1 MKTEKQVFEG
11 ILNAAAVDE
20 CSEHIRE
27 FLAGLKLTSREIT
40 RYTISAEEILLDYLG
55 KSDTTINYRLK
66 TGKKFARH
74 YITLEI
80 GGERENIFTQ
90 ADSEQ
95 GVLGGGM
102 LKNLGLSPEYSYAGG
117 YNTYSF
123 RLKKKPVNPFLQL
136 FISIAAALAV
146 GFAGKLV
153 PDVCAAVLNNF
164 ITPIYDTFFNILGC
178 VAGPMV
184 FLAVAW
190 GIYGI
195 GDAVTLKRIGKKLIT
210 GYTSTVFCIAAIF
223 AAVLIPLF
231 KLKFSASSGE
241 SSDIYTVFS
250 MILGIIPKNVFSP
263 FVDGNTLQI
272 IFLATVMGIAMLFLG
287 QKTTAV
293 AKAVEQINY
302 IVNFLIEFISKLIPY
317 FIFIVLVNMMW
328 SDSLSQ
334 LSGVGKM
341 LITFV
346 LCSVGLFFGVSCWC
360 AAVNR
365 VSPLTVIRKGLPTFV
380 IAFTTASSAA
390 AFGTNMEACRKR
402 YGINDTISSFG
413 VPLGMVTFK
422 PTTALSYIVLAFTF
436 AELYGIEISLSWI
449 LLLVLSAAILALA
462 TPPIPGGA
470 MAAYTVLFSQL
481 GIPTQALAVALAC
494 DTIIDFI
501 CTGCDQYTLPLV
513 LLNQANKLGM
523 VNRETLK
530 SKTSAERK

>member
-1 MKTEKQVFEG
+1 MKNEKQMFDG
-11 ILNAAAVDE
+11 ILNTAAVDE
-20 CSEHIRE
+20 CSEHIRG
-27 FLAGLKLTSREIT
+27 FLTGLKLASREIT
-40 RYTISAEEILLDYLG
+40 RYTIYAEEILLDYLD
-55 KSDTTINYRLK
+55 KSDTELNYRLE

-74 YITLEI
+74 YITLKI
-80 GGERENIFTQ
+80 GGEPENIFTET
-90 ADSEQ
+90 DSEQ
-95 GVLGGGM
+95 GVLGGGI
-102 LKNLGLSPEYSYAGG
+102 LKNLGLWPEYSYASGFNA
-117 YNTYSF
+117 YTF
-123 RLKKKPVNPFLQL
+123 RLKKKPLNPFLSL
-136 FISIAAALAV
+136 FIAIAAALAV
-146 GFAGKLV
+146 GLAGRLV
-153 PDVCAAVLNNF
+153 PELSAAILNNF

-210 GYTSTVFCIAAIF
+210 GYTGTVFCIAAIF
-223 AAVLIPLF
+223 AALLIPFF
-231 KLKFSASSGE
+231 KLNFSASSGE
-241 SSDIYTVFS
+241 SSDIFAVFS

-317 FIFIVLVNMMW
+317 FIFIVLVNMTW

-334 LSGVGKM
+334 LSGVSKM
-341 LITFV
+341 LITLA
-346 LCSVGLFFGVSCWC
+346 LCTVGLFFGISCLC
-360 AAVNR
+360 AVVNK
-365 VSPLTVIRKGLPTFV
+365 VSPLTLIKKGLPTFV
-380 IAFTTASSAA
+380 IALTTASSAA

-413 VPLGMVTFK
+413 VPLGIVTFK
-422 PTTALSYIVLAFTF
+422 PNQTLSYIVLAYIS
-436 AELYGIEISLSWI
+436 AEHYEIEISLSWI
-449 LLLVLSAAILALA
+449 LLLILSASILSIAA
-462 TPPIPGGA
+462 PPIPGGA
-470 MAAYTVLFSQL
+470 MATYTVLFSQL
-481 GIPTQALAVALAC
+481 GIPSQALAIALAC

-530 SKTSAERK
+530 SKTSAERN